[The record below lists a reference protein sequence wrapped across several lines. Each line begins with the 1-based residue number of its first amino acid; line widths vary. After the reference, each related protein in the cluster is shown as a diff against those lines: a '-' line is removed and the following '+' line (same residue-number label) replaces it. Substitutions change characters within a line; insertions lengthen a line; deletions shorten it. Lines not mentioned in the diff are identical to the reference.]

1 MHHRVLFAGA
11 LALALAAPQARAAS
25 DADLD
30 AIRAQIRD
38 LKADY
43 EARIKALEDRLKAA
57 ETQAAEAKKEA
68 AEASAAAAPAPPSP
82 VAAAPSSPSSSLA
95 AFNPAVS
102 AILNGQYANF
112 SQDPDKF
119 RLAGIAAGPD
129 AGPGKRGFS
138 LGESELAFSANVD
151 HKFSG
156 NLIFSITPEDHVEVE
171 EAYGIFTAAPAG
183 FTPKLGRF
191 FSGLGYLN
199 EQHAHAWD
207 FTDAPLVYQ
216 AFLNNQYQTDG
227 VQLTWVAPMDQFFML
242 GGEVGNGSAFPGNDR
257 DKNGTGSGVVFA
269 RVGGDVGYSSSWLAG
284 VSYLQTAARD
294 RPFTIASAT
303 VPIAGTGLDD
313 MTIPFAFT
321 GTSHVAAA
329 DFVWKWAPNG
339 NPHTTNFKLQGEYLW
354 RKESGQL
361 ALAGDGAAS
370 SGDYRSRQ
378 SGWYLQGVY
387 QFMPQWRAG
396 LRYDRLD
403 SGSVDAGPYASLFTT
418 SFDPQRATAM
428 VDWSPSEF
436 SRVRVQFAQAKLAP
450 GLTDNEWFLQYI
462 LSIGA
467 HGAHKF

>member
-1 MHHRVLFAGA
+1 MLLAGA
-11 LALALAAPQARAAS
+11 MALALAAPQARAAS

-38 LKADY
+38 LKSDY

-68 AEASAAAAPAPPSP
+68 AEAAKAPPTPVAAAPAPPPP
-82 VAAAPSSPSSSLA
+82 VAAGPSSPSSSLA

-102 AILNGQYANF
+102 AILNGQYANL
-112 SQDPDKF
+112 SQDPEKF
-119 RLAGIAAGPD
+119 RLAGFVGAPD

-156 NLIFSITPEDHVEVE
+156 NLIFSITPDDHVDVE
-171 EAYGIFTAAPAG
+171 EAYGIFTGAPAG
-183 FTPKLGRF
+183 FTPKFGRF

-216 AFLNNQYQTDG
+216 AFLNNQYQTNG
-227 VQLTWVAPMDQFFML
+227 LQLTWVAPTDQFFML
-242 GGEVGNGSAFPGNDR
+242 GGEVGSGETFPGTDR
-257 DKNGTGSGVVFA
+257 DKNGAGSGVVFA
-269 RVGGDVGYSSSWLAG
+269 RLGGDVGYSNSWIAG
-284 VSYLQTAARD
+284 LSYLSTAARD
-294 RPFTIASAT
+294 RPTSQEDTF
-303 VPIAGTGLDD
+303 GNLL
-313 MTIPFAFT
+313 PFSFT

-339 NPHTTNFKLQGEYLW
+339 NPHTNNLKVQGEYLW
-354 RKESGQL
+354 RKESGDMF
-361 ALAGDGAAS
+361 GSTGIGAPSSAS
-370 SGDYRSRQ
+370 YNSRQ

-396 LRYDRLD
+396 VRYDRLD
-403 SGSVDAGPYASLFTT
+403 SGTVDAGPFASFFTT

-450 GLTDNEWFLQYI
+450 GLTDNEFFLQYI